1 MERVD
6 VIRIHFKMAATII
19 KKKWGG
25 FYFGNQTFTWK
36 SEQGN
41 NGADLWPPTCRHQGT
56 TWLSR
61 IVYSPFSCWFSCLF
75 IYLFI
80 HLFIHSFTWLSQ
92 CWFASLD
99 LWPRQ
104 RHGDWRRKN
113 VAGKWCHM
121 WWRVRKRY
129 QVRSRRRDL
138 ERSWPQRRPVTVLL
152 IGGH

>member
-36 SEQGN
+36 LEQGN

-80 HLFIHSFTWLSQ
+80 HSFIHSHDCRSADSHRLTSDPASVTGTGGERTWLENGVTCDDVLESDTRWGHVVVTLRGHDPSDAQ
-92 CWFASLD
+92 
-99 LWPRQ
+99 
-104 RHGDWRRKN
+104 
-113 VAGKWCHM
+113 
-121 WWRVRKRY
+121 
-129 QVRSRRRDL
+129 SRCC
-138 ERSWPQRRPVTVLL
+138 
-152 IGGH
+152 